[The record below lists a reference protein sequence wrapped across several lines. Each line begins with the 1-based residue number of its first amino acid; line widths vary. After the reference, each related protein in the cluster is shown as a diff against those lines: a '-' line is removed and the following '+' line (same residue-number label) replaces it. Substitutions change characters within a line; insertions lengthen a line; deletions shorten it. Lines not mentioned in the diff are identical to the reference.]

1 MVRVRESLYIAVIR
15 DGDRLVPPLH
25 GAFYNI
31 LDIRD
36 AIHIAHLRMAVQFHA
51 LLRAGVCTGGRKIRN
66 LFDADHR
73 TDRKLT
79 VELVNRRHPLD
90 LQECSFGESP
100 VKQFLQLIVSG
111 KDF

>member
-1 MVRVRESLYIAVIR
+1 MVRVRESLYIAVVR
-15 DGDRLVPPLH
+15 DGNRLVSPLH

-36 AIHIAHLRMAVQFHA
+36 AIHIAHLRMAVQLHA
-51 LLRAGVCTGGRKIRN
+51 LLRAGVCTCGRKIRN

-79 VELVNRRHPLD
+79 VELVDRRHTLE
-90 LQECSFGESP
+90 L
-100 VKQFLQLIVSG
+100 
-111 KDF
+111 